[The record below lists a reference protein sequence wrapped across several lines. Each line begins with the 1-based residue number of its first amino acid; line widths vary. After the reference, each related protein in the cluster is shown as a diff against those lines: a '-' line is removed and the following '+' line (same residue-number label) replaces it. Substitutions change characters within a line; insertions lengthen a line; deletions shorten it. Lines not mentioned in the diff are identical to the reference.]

1 MDTRPLILFSATAV
15 IYLLFPTRVF
25 YWDGIV
31 FAQAIEDA
39 SRLSSSLVHPNHL
52 IYNFAGY
59 LFYKLLRAIGAD
71 VRALTALQI
80 LSSLLS
86 ALCAVVLFS
95 ILRTALR
102 SFYLSICLTLFF
114 AFSATWWK
122 FSTDANA
129 YIPSVLF
136 LLISFYLVLPG
147 KKPRPLL
154 TAFTFFISLAF
165 HQLAVLM
172 FPVLALGVYL
182 QDRRQ
187 MLNAV
192 YFTVTA
198 AVLIVAAYAGLFY
211 LASGAFDVAKLIRWS
226 ASYSPD
232 ADTAFHLWSNLKYSL
247 RGHVRLFFGG
257 RLNSLRGL
265 MNPAIVVLL
274 VCLVA
279 SIVFFIFSLLKNLR
293 PAKPQLQAPEKTV
306 LLLSLLWS
314 GVYVV
319 FLFFWLPQNTFYRLF
334 YLPALILLL
343 GLALTPLK
351 NSRALAAFVIAAAL
365 ANFLF
370 LIYPFSHTEKYPPLT
385 FALQLNHEW
394 PEGTVIYYG
403 MENSD
408 AQLIRYFNPAT
419 RWQLLQSSLPE
430 VGNGGAVWL
439 ETTAIDQLAKND
451 PLWLER
457 HMRKET
463 MKEVSDSSYRIK
475 FVQVY

>member
-1 MDTRPLILFSATAV
+1 
-15 IYLLFPTRVF
+15 
-25 YWDGIV
+25 
-31 FAQAIEDA
+31 
-39 SRLSSSLVHPNHL
+39 
-52 IYNFAGY
+52 
-59 LFYKLLRAIGAD
+59 
-71 VRALTALQI
+71 
-80 LSSLLS
+80 
-86 ALCAVVLFS
+86 
-95 ILRTALR
+95 
-102 SFYLSICLTLFF
+102 
-114 AFSATWWK
+114 
-122 FSTDANA
+122 
-129 YIPSVLF
+129 
-136 LLISFYLVLPG
+136 
-147 KKPRPLL
+147 
-154 TAFTFFISLAF
+154 
-165 HQLAVLM
+165 
-172 FPVLALGVYL
+172 
-182 QDRRQ
+182 
-187 MLNAV
+187 
-192 YFTVTA
+192 
-198 AVLIVAAYAGLFY
+198 
-211 LASGAFDVAKLIRWS
+211 
-226 ASYSPD
+226 
-232 ADTAFHLWSNLKYSL
+232 
-247 RGHVRLFFGG
+247 
-257 RLNSLRGL
+257 

-293 PAKPQLQAPEKTV
+293 PAKPQLQASEKTV

-351 NSRALAAFVIAAAL
+351 NSRALAAFVTAAAL

-370 LIYPFSHTEKYPPLT
+370 QIYPFSHTEKYPPLT
-385 FALQLNHEW
+385 FALQLNREW
-394 PEGTVIYYG
+394 PAGTVIYYG

-419 RWQLLQSSLPE
+419 RWQLLHSALPE
-430 VGNGGAVWL
+430 VGNGGTVWL